1 MENLVA
7 EANCTTGEVVHRPMT
22 ADEIDADQAHRQ
34 EVQAKEAAIK
44 LEADKAASDKAALLS
59 KLGLSADEFATLI
72 S

>member
-22 ADEIDADQAHRQ
+22 QDEIDADIAHRQ

-44 LEADKAASDKAALLS
+44 LEADKAASDKAALLNR
-59 KLGLSADEFATLI
+59 LGLTADEFATLL
-72 S
+72 